1 MSILGWLGWFIAVL
15 ELAVIVL
22 WWKGGALDT
31 AKADQALSEEAKQV
45 QNAAGNVKDKISSL
59 FKPKPKE

>member
-1 MSILGWLGWFIAVL
+1 MRMGILGWLGWFIAVL

-31 AKADQALSEEAKQV
+31 AKADQALTNEVNQAKQV
-45 QNAAGNVKDKISSL
+45 IQSI
-59 FKPKPKE
+59 KEKFAKKSQP